1 MKFDFD
7 MGLSVKE
14 RNRLLHQ
21 YGPWAIVT
29 GASSGIG
36 RELSVKLAASGLHLI
51 LTARRKNL
59 LDQLAS
65 ELEATHKIQTKT
77 VVADQANPMGVA
89 AVIKAAEGLEVGL
102 LVVAAGFGTSGHFHE
117 SKLDVEKNMLQVNCT
132 ALLEVTHHFSR
143 QFVKNKRGGIILL
156 SSMVGFQGVP
166 FAANYAATKA
176 YVQSLGEAL
185 HVELKPYGVDVLA
198 TAPGPVKSGFEG
210 RANMQMN
217 MSMSP
222 AQVAVP
228 ILKALGRK
236 STNLPGF
243 LTKFLVSSLR
253 TVPRWGK
260 VRIMKL
266 VMGGMTQHQR
276 A

>member
-1 MKFDFD
+1 MRF
-7 MGLSVKE
+7 SNKE
-14 RNRLLHQ
+14 KNRLLRQ
-21 YGPWAIVT
+21 YGPWAVVT

-36 RELSVKLAASGLHLI
+36 RELSLKLAEAGLHLI

-77 VVADQANPMGVA
+77 VVADQATTAGIET
-89 AVIKAAEGLEVGL
+89 VIEATTGLDVGL
-102 LVVAAGFGTSGHFHE
+102 LVAAAGFGTSGYFHE
-117 SKLDVEKNMLQVNCT
+117 SDLREEKNMLQVNCT
-132 ALLEVTHHFSR
+132 ALLHITHHFSQ
-143 QFVKNKRGGIILL
+143 QFVKNKKGGIILL

-185 HVELKPYGVDVLA
+185 NVELKPFGVDVLA

-217 MSMSP
+217 MSMP
-222 AQVAVP
+222 PEQVAVP

-243 LTKFLVSSLR
+243 LTKFLVTSLR

-266 VMGGMTQHQR
+266 VMGGMTKHQR